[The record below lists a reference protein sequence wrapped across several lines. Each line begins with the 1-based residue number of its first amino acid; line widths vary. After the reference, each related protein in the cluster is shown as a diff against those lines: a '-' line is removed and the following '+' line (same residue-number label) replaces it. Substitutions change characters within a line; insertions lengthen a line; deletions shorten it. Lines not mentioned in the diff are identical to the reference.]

1 MPTYKWD
8 ITRLITK
15 DIAPNIS
22 NYVIAVKGVLNKSVL
37 AGETVEYT
45 VDVDG
50 EVSQYRITPTQDT
63 SVSVP
68 STILLTL
75 PEAPDGIIDYADLS
89 YNQVVAWV
97 EGSISA
103 KRRKSLE
110 HLLNAQIL
118 NAVNKARLAEMRKG
132 GDKKSSAPPWEWPSA
147 DPVQAD
153 ANAG

>member
-15 DIAPNIS
+15 DIDSSITD
-22 NYVIAVKGVLNKSVL
+22 YVIAVKGVLNKSVL

-45 VDVDG
+45 VDIDG
-50 EVSQYRITPTQDT
+50 EVSQYSITPTQDI

-89 YNQVVAWV
+89 YSQVVEWI
-97 EGSISA
+97 EGSITA
-103 KRRKSLE
+103 DRRKSLE
-110 HLLNAQIL
+110 YLLNQQIRNL
-118 NAVNKARLAEMRKG
+118 VNKAQWAEIHGNRP
-132 GDKKSSAPPWEWPSA
+132 KKVSEPPW
-147 DPVQAD
+147 QAE
-153 ANAG
+153 